1 MQETV
6 LTGGRVYLRPLERSD
21 AELIVPW
28 LRNRELTWS
37 LGDFF
42 PAADVRA
49 VADGIER
56 LYRTGHDLLLGVV
69 RRDTDGLIGITEL
82 HQLDLDNRQASF
94 GLLIGEVG
102 EGYGSEVTG
111 LVLDYAFG
119 QLALNRVW
127 LHVDERN
134 TRGIR
139 AYQKVGFRREGLL
152 RENRYADGRYHNTL
166 LMAVLRSEWQARKG
180 GKSGI

>member
-6 LTGGRVYLRPLERSD
+6 LAGERVYLRPLERND
-21 AELIVPW
+21 AELIVVW

-56 LYRTGHDLLLGVV
+56 LYRSGHDLLLGVV
-69 RRDTDGLIGITEL
+69 RRDTDTLIGITEL
-82 HQLDLDNRQASF
+82 HHLDLDNRQASF
-94 GLLIGEVG
+94 GLLIGQTG
-102 EGYGSEVTG
+102 EGYGPEVAG

-119 QLALNRVW
+119 PLALNRVW
-127 LHVDERN
+127 VQVDERN

-152 RENRYADGRYHNTL
+152 RESRYVDGRYHNTL
-166 LMAVLRSEWQARKG
+166 LMAVLRGEWRAR
-180 GKSGI
+180 GK

>member
-6 LTGGRVYLRPLERSD
+6 LMGARVYLRPLERND
-21 AELIVPW
+21 AELIVVW
-28 LRNRELTWS
+28 LQNRELTWS

-42 PAADVRA
+42 PATDARA

-56 LYRTGHDLLLGVV
+56 LYRSGHDLLLGVV
-69 RRDTDGLIGITEL
+69 HRDIDRLIGITEL
-82 HQLDLDNRQASF
+82 HHLDLDNRQASF
-94 GLLIGEVG
+94 GLLIGQTG
-102 EGYGSEVTG
+102 EGYGPEVAG

-119 QLALNRVW
+119 PLALNRVW
-127 LHVDERN
+127 VQVDERN

-152 RENRYADGRYHNTL
+152 RESRYADGRYHNTL
-166 LMAVLRSEWQARKG
+166 LMAVLRGEWRAR
-180 GKSGI
+180 GK

>member
-21 AELIVPW
+21 AEQIVPW
-28 LRNRELTWS
+28 LQSRDLTRH

-42 PAADVRA
+42 PAVDIRA

-82 HQLDLDNRQASF
+82 HQLDLDNRKASF
-94 GLLIGEVG
+94 GLLIGEMG
-102 EGYGSEVTG
+102 KGYGVEVSG
-111 LVLDYAFG
+111 LMLDYAFG
-119 QLALNRVW
+119 QLDLNRVW

-139 AYQKVGFRREGLL
+139 AYQKAGFRREGLL
-152 RENRYADGRYHNTL
+152 RENRRAEGRYYNTL
-166 LMAVLRSEWQARKG
+166 LMAVLRSEWQVRKRG
-180 GKSGI
+180 

>member
-6 LTGGRVYLRPLERSD
+6 LTGERVYLRPLERDD
-21 AELIVPW
+21 AALIVGW

-42 PAADVRA
+42 PAADVHA

-56 LYRTGHDLLLGVV
+56 LYRSGHDLLLGVV
-69 RRDTDGLIGITEL
+69 RRDTDRLIGMTEL
-82 HQLDLDNRQASF
+82 HHLDLGNRQASF
-94 GLLIGEVG
+94 GLLIAQTGK
-102 EGYGSEVTG
+102 GYGPEVAG

-119 QLALNRVW
+119 PLALNRVW
-127 LHVDERN
+127 VQVDERN

-152 RENRYADGRYHNTL
+152 RESRYVDGRYRNTL
-166 LMAVLRSEWQARKG
+166 LMAVLCREWRAR
-180 GKSGI
+180 GK

>member
-6 LTGGRVYLRPLERSD
+6 LAGERVYLRPLERND
-21 AELIVPW
+21 AELIVVW

-42 PAADVRA
+42 PAVDASA

-56 LYRTGHDLLLGVV
+56 LYRSGHDLLLGVV
-69 RRDTDGLIGITEL
+69 LRDTDTLIGITEL
-82 HQLDLDNRQASF
+82 HHLDLDNRQASF
-94 GLLIGEVG
+94 GLLIGQTG
-102 EGYGSEVTG
+102 QGYGPEVAG

-119 QLALNRVW
+119 PLALNRVW
-127 LHVDERN
+127 VQVDERN

-139 AYQKVGFRREGLL
+139 AYQKAGFRREGLL
-152 RENRYADGRYHNTL
+152 RESRYVDGRYHNTL
-166 LMAVLRSEWQARKG
+166 LLAVLRGEWRAR
-180 GKSGI
+180 GK

>member
-6 LTGGRVYLRPLERSD
+6 LTGERVYLRPLERDD
-21 AELIVPW
+21 AELIVGW
-28 LRNRELTWS
+28 LHNRELTWS

-49 VADGIER
+49 AADGIER
-56 LYRTGHDLLLGVV
+56 LYRSGHDLLLGVV
-69 RRDTDGLIGITEL
+69 RRDTDTLIGITEL

-94 GLLIGEVG
+94 GLLIGQTG
-102 EGYGSEVTG
+102 QGYGPEVAG

-119 QLALNRVW
+119 PLVLNRVW
-127 LHVDERN
+127 LQVDERN

-152 RENRYADGRYHNTL
+152 RESRYADGRYHNTL
-166 LMAVLRSEWQARKG
+166 LMAVLCREWRARRK
-180 GKSGI
+180 

>member
-6 LTGGRVYLRPLERSD
+6 LTGERVYLRPLERDD
-21 AELIVPW
+21 AALIVVW
-28 LRNRELTWS
+28 LRDRELTWS

-56 LYRTGHDLLLGVV
+56 LYRSGHDLLLGVV
-69 RRDTDGLIGITEL
+69 RRDTDALIGITEL
-82 HQLDLDNRQASF
+82 HHLDLDNRQASF
-94 GLLIGEVG
+94 GLLIGQTG
-102 EGYGSEVTG
+102 EGYGPEVAG

-119 QLALNRVW
+119 PLALNRVW
-127 LHVDERN
+127 VQVDERN

-152 RENRYADGRYHNTL
+152 RESRYADGRYHNTL
-166 LMAVLRSEWQARKG
+166 LMAVLCREWQAR
-180 GKSGI
+180 GK

>member
-6 LTGGRVYLRPLERSD
+6 LMGERVYLRPLERHD
-21 AELIVPW
+21 AELIVVW

-42 PAADVRA
+42 PVGDASA

-56 LYRTGHDLLLGVV
+56 LYRSGHDLLLGVV
-69 RRDTDGLIGITEL
+69 RRDTDTLIGITEL
-82 HQLDLDNRQASF
+82 HHLDLDNRQASF
-94 GLLIGEVG
+94 GLLIGQTG
-102 EGYGSEVTG
+102 QGYGPEVAG

-119 QLALNRVW
+119 PLALNRVW
-127 LHVDERN
+127 VQVDERN

-139 AYQKVGFRREGLL
+139 AYQKAGFRREGLL
-152 RENRYADGRYHNTL
+152 RESRYVDGRYHNTL
-166 LMAVLRSEWQARKG
+166 LMAVLCGEWQTR
-180 GKSGI
+180 GK

>member
-6 LTGGRVYLRPLERSD
+6 LAGERVYLRPLERND
-21 AELIVPW
+21 AELIVVW

-42 PAADVRA
+42 PVVDASA

-56 LYRTGHDLLLGVV
+56 LYRSGHDLLLGVV
-69 RRDTDGLIGITEL
+69 RRDTDRLIGMTEL
-82 HQLDLDNRQASF
+82 HHLDLDNRQASF
-94 GLLIGEVG
+94 GLLIGQTG
-102 EGYGSEVTG
+102 EGYGPEVAG

-119 QLALNRVW
+119 PLALNRVW
-127 LHVDERN
+127 VQVDERN

-152 RENRYADGRYHNTL
+152 RESRYADGRYHNTL
-166 LMAVLRSEWQARKG
+166 LMAVLRGEWRAR
-180 GKSGI
+180 GK

>member
-6 LTGGRVYLRPLERSD
+6 LAGERVYLRPLERND
-21 AELIVPW
+21 AELIVVW

-42 PAADVRA
+42 PVVDASA

-56 LYRTGHDLLLGVV
+56 LYRSGHDLLLGVV
-69 RRDTDGLIGITEL
+69 RRDTDTLIGITEL
-82 HQLDLDNRQASF
+82 HHLDLDNRQASF
-94 GLLIGEVG
+94 GLLIGQTG
-102 EGYGSEVTG
+102 QGYGPEVAG

-119 QLALNRVW
+119 PLALNRVW
-127 LHVDERN
+127 VQVDERN

-139 AYQKVGFRREGLL
+139 AYQKAGFRREGLL
-152 RENRYADGRYHNTL
+152 RESRYVDGRYHNTL
-166 LMAVLRSEWQARKG
+166 LMAVLRGEWRAR
-180 GKSGI
+180 GK

>member
-6 LTGGRVYLRPLERSD
+6 LMGERVYLRPLERDD
-21 AELIVPW
+21 AELIVAW

-56 LYRTGHDLLLGVV
+56 LYRSGHDLLLGVV
-69 RRDTDGLIGITEL
+69 RRDTDTLIGITEL
-82 HQLDLDNRQASF
+82 HHLDLDNRQASF
-94 GLLIGEVG
+94 GLLIGQTG
-102 EGYGSEVTG
+102 EGYGPEVAG

-119 QLALNRVW
+119 SLALNRVW
-127 LHVDERN
+127 VQVDERN

-139 AYQKVGFRREGLL
+139 AYQKAGFRREGLL
-152 RENRYADGRYHNTL
+152 RESRYVDGRYHNTL
-166 LMAVLRSEWQARKG
+166 LMAVLRGEWRAR
-180 GKSGI
+180 GK

>member
-6 LTGGRVYLRPLERSD
+6 LTGGRVYLRPLERND
-21 AELIVPW
+21 AELIVVW

-42 PAADVRA
+42 PAADVHA

-56 LYRTGHDLLLGVV
+56 LYRSGHDLLLGVV
-69 RRDTDGLIGITEL
+69 RRDTDRLIGVTEL
-82 HQLDLDNRQASF
+82 HHLDLDNRQASF
-94 GLLIGEVG
+94 GLLIGQPG
-102 EGYGSEVTG
+102 EGYGPEVAG

-119 QLALNRVW
+119 PLALNRVW
-127 LHVDERN
+127 VQVDERN

-152 RENRYADGRYHNTL
+152 RESRYTDGRYHDTL
-166 LMAVLRSEWQARKG
+166 LMAVLRGEWQAR
-180 GKSGI
+180 GK

>member
-6 LTGGRVYLRPLERSD
+6 LMGERVYLRPLERND
-21 AELIVPW
+21 AELIVVW

-42 PAADVRA
+42 PVVDVRA

-56 LYRTGHDLLLGVV
+56 LYRSGHDLLLGVV
-69 RRDTDGLIGITEL
+69 RRDTDTLIGITEL
-82 HQLDLDNRQASF
+82 HHLDLDNRQASF
-94 GLLIGEVG
+94 GLLIGQTG
-102 EGYGSEVTG
+102 EGYGPEVAG

-119 QLALNRVW
+119 PLALNRVW
-127 LHVDERN
+127 VQVDERN

-139 AYQKVGFRREGLL
+139 AYQKAGFRREGLL
-152 RENRYADGRYHNTL
+152 RESRYADGRYHNTL
-166 LMAVLRSEWQARKG
+166 LMAVLRGEWRAR
-180 GKSGI
+180 GK

>member
-6 LTGGRVYLRPLERSD
+6 LMGERVYLRPLERND
-21 AELIVPW
+21 AELIVVW

-42 PAADVRA
+42 PVADVRA

-56 LYRTGHDLLLGVV
+56 LYRSGHDLLLGVV
-69 RRDTDGLIGITEL
+69 RRDTDTLIGITEL
-82 HQLDLDNRQASF
+82 HHLDLDNRQASF
-94 GLLIGEVG
+94 GLLIGQTG
-102 EGYGSEVTG
+102 EGYGPEVAG

-119 QLALNRVW
+119 SLALNRVW
-127 LHVDERN
+127 VQVDERN

-139 AYQKVGFRREGLL
+139 AYQKAGFRREGLL
-152 RENRYADGRYHNTL
+152 RESRYVDGRYHNTL
-166 LMAVLRSEWQARKG
+166 LMARPARRVAGAREMSRS
-180 GKSGI
+180 

>member
-6 LTGGRVYLRPLERSD
+6 LTGGRVYLRPLERND
-21 AELIVPW
+21 AELIVGW

-56 LYRTGHDLLLGVV
+56 LYRSGHDLLLGVV
-69 RRDTDGLIGITEL
+69 RRDTDRLIGVTEL
-82 HQLDLDNRQASF
+82 HHLDLDNRQASF
-94 GLLIGEVG
+94 GLLIGQPG
-102 EGYGSEVTG
+102 EGYGTEVAG

-119 QLALNRVW
+119 PLALNRVW
-127 LHVDERN
+127 VQVDERN

-152 RENRYADGRYHNTL
+152 RESRYADGRYHDTL
-166 LMAVLRSEWQARKG
+166 LMAVLRGEWQAR
-180 GKSGI
+180 GK

>member
-6 LTGGRVYLRPLERSD
+6 LMGERVYLRPLERDD
-21 AELIVPW
+21 AELIVVW
-28 LRNRELTWS
+28 LRDRELTWS

-56 LYRTGHDLLLGVV
+56 LYRSGHDLLLGVV
-69 RRDTDGLIGITEL
+69 LRDTDTLIGITEL
-82 HQLDLDNRQASF
+82 HHLDLDNRQASF
-94 GLLIGEVG
+94 GLLIGQTG
-102 EGYGSEVTG
+102 EGYGPEVAG

-119 QLALNRVW
+119 PLALNRVW
-127 LHVDERN
+127 VQVDERN

-139 AYQKVGFRREGLL
+139 AYQKAGFRREGLL
-152 RENRYADGRYHNTL
+152 RESRYVDGRYHNTL
-166 LMAVLRSEWQARKG
+166 LMAVLRGEWRAR
-180 GKSGI
+180 GK

>member
-6 LTGGRVYLRPLERSD
+6 LMGERVYLRPLERDD
-21 AELIVPW
+21 AELIVVW

-42 PAADVRA
+42 PAADASA

-56 LYRTGHDLLLGVV
+56 LYRSGHDLLLGVV
-69 RRDTDGLIGITEL
+69 LRDTDTLIGITEL
-82 HQLDLDNRQASF
+82 HHLDLDNRQASF
-94 GLLIGEVG
+94 GLLIGQTG
-102 EGYGSEVTG
+102 EGYGPEVAG

-119 QLALNRVW
+119 PLALNRVW
-127 LHVDERN
+127 VQVDERN

-152 RENRYADGRYHNTL
+152 RESRYVDGRYHNTL
-166 LMAVLRSEWQARKG
+166 LMAVLRGEWRAR
-180 GKSGI
+180 GK

>member
-6 LTGGRVYLRPLERSD
+6 LMGGRVYLRPLERND
-21 AELIVPW
+21 AELIVVW
-28 LRNRELTWS
+28 LRDRELTWS

-56 LYRTGHDLLLGVV
+56 LYRSGHDLLLGVV
-69 RRDTDGLIGITEL
+69 RRDTDRLIGLTEL
-82 HQLDLDNRQASF
+82 HHLDLDNRQASF
-94 GLLIGEVG
+94 GLLIGQPG
-102 EGYGSEVTG
+102 EGYGPEVAG

-119 QLALNRVW
+119 PLALNRVW
-127 LHVDERN
+127 VQVDERN

-139 AYQKVGFRREGLL
+139 AYQKAGFRREGLL
-152 RENRYADGRYHNTL
+152 RESRYADGRYHNTL
-166 LMAVLRSEWQARKG
+166 LMAVLRREWRAR
-180 GKSGI
+180 GK

>member
-6 LTGGRVYLRPLERSD
+6 LAGGRVSLRPLERDD
-21 AELIVPW
+21 AERIVSW
-28 LRNRELTWS
+28 LQDQQVTQH

-42 PAADVRA
+42 PATDAHA

-69 RRDTDGLIGITEL
+69 RRDTDGLIGVTEL

-94 GLLIGEVG
+94 GLLIGERG
-102 EGYGSEVTG
+102 EGYGAEVAG
-111 LVLDYAFG
+111 LMLDYAFG

-134 TRGIR
+134 RRGIR
-139 AYQKVGFRREGLL
+139 AYQKVGFQREGLL
-152 RENRYADGRYHNTL
+152 RENRYAEGRYHNTL
-166 LMAVLRSEWQARKG
+166 VMAILRSEWQVRKR
-180 GKSGI
+180 GIN

>member
-6 LTGGRVYLRPLERSD
+6 LAGERVYLRPLERND
-21 AELIVPW
+21 AELIVVW

-42 PAADVRA
+42 PAADARA

-56 LYRTGHDLLLGVV
+56 LYRSGHDLLLGVV
-69 RRDTDGLIGITEL
+69 RRDTDTLIGITEL
-82 HQLDLDNRQASF
+82 HHLDLDNRQASF
-94 GLLIGEVG
+94 GLLIGQTG
-102 EGYGSEVTG
+102 EGYGPEVAG

-119 QLALNRVW
+119 PLALNRVW
-127 LHVDERN
+127 VQVDERN
-134 TRGIR
+134 TRGLR

-152 RENRYADGRYHNTL
+152 RESRYADGRYHNTL
-166 LMAVLRSEWQARKG
+166 LMAVLRGEWQTR
-180 GKSGI
+180 GK